1 MNRVGEEGKGESVWL
16 GWFLLKTLERLRCR
30 SPRPQATSARADAWQ
45 KHARTL
51 KKALEAAGLGRR
63 MVSPRQL

>member
-16 GWFLLKTLERLRCR
+16 GWFLLKTLGDFI
-30 SPRPQATSARADAWQ
+30 PIA
-45 KHARTL
+45 K
-51 KKALEAAGLGRR
+51 AAGRQAARRSLEEACRRAEAGAGSGRLGRR